1 MLVVKNSKIRSF
13 HYVALSSTKKKC
25 RNIYQN
31 VSFSIMSE
39 IVTADATEDR
49 YFTRNTFIK

>member
-25 RNIYQN
+25 TNIYQN

-39 IVTADATEDR
+39 IVTADAMEDR